1 MGSRRDGREAA
12 VQFLYNRDL
21 DPDLDADGFE
31 AFFAIRNARPRTQK
45 FAAELASGVIA
56 HRDEIDALIAATI
69 ENFELERLS
78 AVDRNVLRLAVY
90 EMFHCED
97 TPPIVALNEAIEI
110 SKRFGTDES
119 GRFVN
124 GVLDRLKDQL
134 QRPLR

>member
-21 DPDLDADGFE
+21 DPDLDAEGFD
-31 AFFAIRNARPRTQK
+31 AFFKLRMARASVQK
-45 FAAELASGVIA
+45 FAAELARGVIE
-56 HRDEIDALIAATI
+56 HRPEIDARIADTV

-110 SKRFGTDES
+110 SKRFGTEES
-119 GRFVN
+119 GGFVN
-124 GVLDRLKDQL
+124 GVLDKLKDQL
-134 QRPLR
+134 TRPLR